1 VANTEAGFDVLERL
15 LTEHQVRRVGIEGSG
30 NWGRGVA
37 SRLALGGA
45 IEVVEVPP
53 SLTSR
58 ERSARPGQGKTDPV
72 DAALIAR
79 ITAREATLPSVRLAV
94 GDAADLR
101 ALAGYRRQLT
111 DERTALANRT
121 HAELHGLNPG
131 YHAKIPRLTAAT
143 FITAALEMLDR
154 DRRRGRVP
162 ADIIDLDLW
171 GRSGR
176 GRDDPR
182 RGRRRAPLPIP
193 ARLRR
198 SQRQRPHPGI
208 LRTDQ
213 PAPAQPIR

>member
-79 ITAREATLPSVRLAV
+79 ITAREATLPRVRLAA
-94 GDAADLR
+94 GDAGAVSKRSDVDWDVISPSKPFPL
-101 ALAGYRRQLT
+101 LLCQQYRGGQ
-111 DERTALANRT
+111 E
-121 HAELHGLNPG
+121 
-131 YHAKIPRLTAAT
+131 
-143 FITAALEMLDR
+143 
-154 DRRRGRVP
+154 
-162 ADIIDLDLW
+162 
-171 GRSGR
+171 
-176 GRDDPR
+176 
-182 RGRRRAPLPIP
+182 
-193 ARLRR
+193 
-198 SQRQRPHPGI
+198 
-208 LRTDQ
+208 
-213 PAPAQPIR
+213 

>member
-1 VANTEAGFDVLERL
+1 MLERL

-72 DAALIAR
+72 DAVLIAR
-79 ITAREATLPSVRLAV
+79 VTAREATLPSVRLAV

-101 ALAGYRRQLT
+101 ALAAYRRQLT

-121 HAELHGLNPG
+121 HADC
-131 YHAKIPRLTAAT
+131 TA
-143 FITAALEMLDR
+143 
-154 DRRRGRVP
+154 
-162 ADIIDLDLW
+162 
-171 GRSGR
+171 
-176 GRDDPR
+176 
-182 RGRRRAPLPIP
+182 
-193 ARLRR
+193 
-198 SQRQRPHPGI
+198 
-208 LRTDQ
+208 
-213 PAPAQPIR
+213 